1 MNDIVAFFSRCLLY
15 AVFVVVSKVENEYV
29 VFSMFERVVLTCL
42 QICVL
47 CAAWV
52 LYECCAFIIRS
63 VSRPAAYDY
72 VRQVGDAEEQADGL
86 LRRGRA
92 LKAAAAAAA
101 AAAEEAAEAGAEVEG
116 EKGEA
121 PTERAE
127 SVAAP
132 EEAVVFESKGAL
144 RKYITQVH
152 MVGIVLW
159 STMLCSDYAI
169 DQTAFMFLLGMLL
182 GNVATVAFKVH
193 EKQMRASKLR
203 VYGVYW
209 ACIGVLVSMYLLHD
223 GSQVIEYT
231 EEQLG
236 IQPTNF
242 SWADTLWLVNVLLS
256 PLSCGCTWTFWV
268 DSHTLLEHYP
278 TSVYTCLLLSIPV
291 LMSVDRAYV
300 ASMCTRYNALVTVH
314 MFVTEPMLKFMT
326 MYVLTLSLEV
336 ESVVDV
342 LVVNASVSGICYVIF
357 SSHSELFDAIVGF
370 LITVLLL
377 FHLGRLGLRVLREHR
392 RTPFVVE

>member
-1 MNDIVAFFSRCLLY
+1 MNDIIAFFSRCLLY
-15 AVFVVVSKVENEYV
+15 TVFVVVSKFENLHTE
-29 VFSMFERVVLTCL
+29 FDMFERVVLTCL

-47 CAAWV
+47 CAAWL

-63 VSRPAAYDY
+63 VSRPEPYEHVLQNTEDK
-72 VRQVGDAEEQADGL
+72 REAEDL
-86 LRRGRA
+86 LRTDA
-92 LKAAAAAAA
+92 VAK
-101 AAAEEAAEAGAEVEG
+101 
-116 EKGEA
+116 
-121 PTERAE
+121 AE

-132 EEAVVFESKGAL
+132 DDAITFESKGAL

-159 STMLCSDYAI
+159 STMLCSDYAL

-193 EKQMRASKLR
+193 EKQMRASKLN

-209 ACIGVLVSMYLLHD
+209 ACIGVLVCAYLVHD

-242 SWADTLWLVNVLLS
+242 SWADALWLVNVLLS

-268 DSHTLLEHYP
+268 DANTLLEHYP
-278 TSVYTCLLLSIPV
+278 TSIYTCLLLSIPV
-291 LMSVDRAYV
+291 LMSVDRSYI
-300 ASMCTRYNALVTVH
+300 SNMCSRNSGLLTVH
-314 MFVTEPMLKFMT
+314 LFVTEPVLKFMT

-336 ESVVDV
+336 ESVIDV
-342 LVVNASVSGICYVIF
+342 LVVNAAISGICYVIF
-357 SSHSELFDAIVGF
+357 SSHSELFDALVGF
-370 LITVLLL
+370 LITLLLL
-377 FHLGRLGLRVLREHR
+377 FHVGRLGLRVMKQR
-392 RTPFVVE
+392 RDVPFVVE

>member
-1 MNDIVAFFSRCLLY
+1 MNDIIAFFSRCLLY
-15 AVFVVVSKVENEYV
+15 TVFVVVSKVENTHVE
-29 VFSMFERVVLTCL
+29 FDMFERVVVTCV

-52 LYECCAFIIRS
+52 VYECCAFIIRS
-63 VSRPAAYDY
+63 VSRRAAYEHVLSDDAKST
-72 VRQVGDAEEQADGL
+72 GDVQELEGADA
-86 LRRGRA
+86 A
-92 LKAAAAAAA
+92 LDTRVTFDSA
-101 AAAEEAAEAGAEVEG
+101 
-116 EKGEA
+116 
-121 PTERAE
+121 
-127 SVAAP
+127 
-132 EEAVVFESKGAL
+132 GAL

-169 DQTAFMFLLGMLL
+169 DQTAFMFLLGMLF

-209 ACIGVLVSMYLLHD
+209 ACIGVLVSMYLVHD
-223 GSQVIEYT
+223 GSRVIEYT
-231 EEQLG
+231 EDQLG
-236 IQPTNF
+236 IQPTHF
-242 SWADTLWLVNVLLS
+242 SWADALWLVNVLLS

-268 DSHTLLEHYP
+268 DSSTLLEHYP
-278 TSVYTCLLLSIPV
+278 SSVYTCLLLSIPV

-300 ASMCTRYNALVTVH
+300 SSMCTRYNALVTVH
-314 MFVTEPMLKFMT
+314 MFVTEPVLKFMT

-342 LVVNASVSGICYVIF
+342 LVVNATVSGICYVIF
-357 SSHSELFDAIVGF
+357 SSHSEVFDVVVGF

-377 FHLGRLGLRVLREHR
+377 FHLTRLGLRVMRQR
-392 RTPFVVE
+392 RVTLFVVE